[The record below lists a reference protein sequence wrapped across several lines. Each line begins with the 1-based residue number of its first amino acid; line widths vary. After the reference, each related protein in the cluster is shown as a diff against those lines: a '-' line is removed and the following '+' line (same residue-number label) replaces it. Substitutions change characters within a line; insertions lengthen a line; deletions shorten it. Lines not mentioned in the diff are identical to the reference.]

1 LDLVAVSRRVI
12 AFDRPGFGYSER
24 PRERSWTPA
33 VQANLLRRACRR
45 LGVERP
51 VVVGHSW
58 ATLVALAWALQAPH
72 QVAGLVL
79 VSGYYYP
86 STRLDAALVMPAA
99 VPVLGDLLNH
109 TVSPPLTRMT
119 LPGTLRTMFAPR
131 PVPGRF
137 HDVFPKS
144 LIPRPKQIRAMS
156 QEGAIMVPAAAA
168 LRRHYGGVSCPSV
181 VIAGD
186 ADRVVDP
193 EDQSIRLAHEL
204 NDAELRIVPG
214 AGHMVHHA
222 DPLALAQA
230 INRVASGHAA

>member
-1 LDLVAVSRRVI
+1 
-12 AFDRPGFGYSER
+12 
-24 PRERSWTPA
+24 
-33 VQANLLRRACRR
+33 
-45 LGVERP
+45 
-51 VVVGHSW
+51 
-58 ATLVALAWALQAPH
+58 
-72 QVAGLVL
+72 VL

-86 STRLDAALVMPAA
+86 STRLDAALVTPGA

-109 TVSPPLTRMT
+109 TVSPPLMHMT

-131 PVPGRF
+131 RVPDRF
-137 HDVFPKS
+137 RDVFPEA

-168 LRRHYGGVSCPSV
+168 LRPHYGGVSCPSIV
-181 VIAGD
+181 MTGD

-204 NDAELRIVPG
+204 NDAELRIVRG

-222 DPLALAQA
+222 DPLFLAQA
-230 INRVASGHAA
+230 INRVASGHAVSGVTC